1 VNKRLEERGKW
12 WELRKENKIK
22 EMSHGKGSERHMTN
36 NLFVLNPSE
45 KIIKALNKMSNL
57 FVLLIIQSMHLPKHA
72 YF

>member
-1 VNKRLEERGKW
+1 VSKRLEERGKW

-22 EMSHGKGSERHMTN
+22 EMSHGKGSHRHMSN
-36 NLFVLNPSE
+36 NQ
-45 KIIKALNKMSNL
+45 